1 MRKLFFAFL
10 AVAIMVFVGLSAA
23 TGSASHNSNLSHAV
37 PESYFAVPL
46 YTQPWSYYSG
56 LNGKVYSSGQWLD
69 QGISSD
75 LMSWQVTTSGVEL
88 NDPSNGFQ
96 GYPQSSSQGSIGA
109 YESDVQYQISNYASY
124 ISGASSLY
132 NVPTDLIYA
141 IMLVESSG
149 GIGGGNVMQEGQ
161 YTGYFTAANGVTYSG
176 AAASIYQSAAD
187 YISPAIAKYGS
198 NPMLIGAAYNAGN
211 VYPATYYSGGV
222 GNNVWDMM
230 MYASYSSN
238 GYTFGSY
245 DWKLSVAL
253 NAVVAEIGGIE
264 QQITVPQTYSVT
276 FVESGLSYDTTWY
289 VYFDGQTGS
298 PYTYQSSSSSWTFT
312 GISDGTYSYS
322 IPDVDGYAASP
333 SSGTVSVSGNNVQ
346 LDVQFN
352 LIPVFK
358 PGEYVT
364 VDVSGLNLRSG
375 PGTGYQI
382 LSVLSYGTVGI
393 EGYGGMISADG
404 YTWISANF
412 GQQVGWVASKFLQI
426 GSESGEFHAGYNF
439 WPSSEVYVT
448 ASGLYV
454 HPSPSLSSPNIN
466 LVDYGQ
472 AGWIEYGG
480 LVYNSGYMWAPVVF
494 SNGAVGWVAM
504 NYLQPYSPAYTSTP
518 VSGYYYTVQSG
529 DTLWGIAST
538 AYGNGNDYVYIMAAN
553 GLYSSYLYVGE
564 VLYIPYL

>member
-1 MRKLFFAFL
+1 MRKILFAML
-10 AVAIMVFVGLSAA
+10 AAMVMVFVAVSAA
-23 TGSASHNSNLSHAV
+23 ESTASHGSGITGAAPDGYVS
-37 PESYFAVPL
+37 VPL

-69 QGISSD
+69 QGISSN

-88 NDPSNGFQ
+88 NDPANGFQ

-109 YESDVQYQISNYASY
+109 YESDVQYQMSNYASY

-132 NVPTDLIYA
+132 NVPTDIIYS

-149 GIGGGNVMQEGQ
+149 GIGGGNVMQEGL
-161 YTGYFTAANGVTYSG
+161 YSGSFTAANGVTYSG
-176 AAASIYQSAAD
+176 AAASIYQAAAD
-187 YISPAIAKYGS
+187 YIAPAIAKYGS
-198 NPMLIGAAYNAGN
+198 NPMLVGAAYNAGN

-222 GNNVWDMM
+222 GNNVWYMM
-230 MYASYSSN
+230 MYASSSSN

-253 NAVVAEIGGIE
+253 NAVVAEIGGID
-264 QQITVPQTYSVT
+264 QKTTVPATYSVT
-276 FVESGLSYDTTWY
+276 FVESGLPYDTTWY
-289 VYFDGQTGS
+289 VHFDGQTGS

-322 IPDVDGYAASP
+322 IPNVDGYAASP
-333 SSGTVSVSGNNVQ
+333 SSGSVSVSGSNVQ
-346 LDVQFN
+346 VDVHFS

-364 VDVSGLNLRSG
+364 VDVSGLNLRAG
-375 PGTGYQI
+375 PGTGYEI
-382 LSVLSYGTVGI
+382 LTVLSYGTVGI

-404 YTWISANF
+404 YTWISATF
-412 GQQVGWVASKFLQI
+412 GQNVGWVATQFLAI
-426 GSESGEFHAGYNF
+426 GSPSGEFSAGYNF
-439 WPSSEVYVT
+439 WPSSEIYVSV
-448 ASGLYV
+448 SGLYV
-454 HPSPSLSSPNIN
+454 HPAPSLSSPNIN

-472 AGWIEYGG
+472 TGWIEYGG

-494 SNGAVGWVAM
+494 SNGVIGWVAM
-504 NYLQPYSPAYTSTP
+504 NFLQPYSTSYTGSP
-518 VSGYYYTVQSG
+518 VPGYYYTVQSG
-529 DTLWGIAST
+529 NTLWGIAST

-553 GLYSSYLYVGE
+553 GLSSSYLYVGE
-564 VLYIPYL
+564 VLYLPYF